1 MELCAQEQCC
11 AQNRSVLQP
20 LVHWCS
26 LLPTLSFLP
35 PFQIFAIKEENNRLR
50 QEKQVLKNK
59 LEELKKKVLWNDP
72 VMVTECVCGHLGL
85 LARAQAWLERL
96 RVNAAGH
103 CVMIGTAPVSR
114 QLLCQGQELWSWLWD
129 SRHCQT
135 LGETLLRFSSC
146 LFEP

>member
-59 LEELKKKVLWNDP
+59 LEELKKRVLWNDP
-72 VMVTECVCGHLGL
+72 VMVTECVWALGSAGKGAS
-85 LARAQAWLERL
+85 LAGE
-96 RVNAAGH
+96 AAGE
-103 CVMIGTAPVSR
+103 CSWA
-114 QLLCQGQELWSWLWD
+114 LCDDWN
-129 SRHCQT
+129 
-135 LGETLLRFSSC
+135 SSC
-146 LFEP
+146 